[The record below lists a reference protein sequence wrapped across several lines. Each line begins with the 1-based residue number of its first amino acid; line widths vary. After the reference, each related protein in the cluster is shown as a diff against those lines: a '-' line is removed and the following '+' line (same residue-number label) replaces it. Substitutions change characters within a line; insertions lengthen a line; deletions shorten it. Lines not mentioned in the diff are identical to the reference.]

1 MSLPLR
7 ANRKTRPPTP
17 PPRRRRPSHSARLR
31 QAVVRQVPGV
41 SSPLAQTLPSG
52 IARTEQL
59 LLVHRHLDL
68 PFVPSYVARHGGWVL
83 DRVLHTLGSRGTG
96 WWTTIT
102 ARLRAQQ
109 ALQQHVAGGR
119 YVLLDPRNYA
129 LSCRAK
135 SLAGPLGTLQGTVEF
150 ESLQQLSRLV
160 NGEEDELPPP
170 PQVRS
175 TLRRGLLGGHEL
187 RGEVALHGHYRTNT
201 GEELEIPRVISLDV
215 ASDKRQ
221 GGIRYQAGAYHTVS
235 KIGGAVLPGD
245 VEAGEEGGPKLE
257 RRDFFQAALSME
269 QEFSIWKQPRATGGI
284 GSGVAREGTG
294 RVGAGAGLGAGA
306 GGGDRGGAGSPGGGA
321 AASSARN
328 FPWEHKEELTKAD
341 GVPVTTPRRR
351 FRRPI
356 NALLSRPNISVSG
369 VVGGMAQ
376 APLRPTEVF
385 RDAKEARERA
395 GAKWLTLTESIAQS
409 SKRLFGSACLNVQ
422 LGGFTRNFLDY
433 TSLSVRWDA
442 GLPVTSVSL
451 PWDKQ
456 QPMVRTPSA
465 SDLQA
470 QISECMFAKASSR
483 HSSVVSCSLSQ
494 QIVGPLRFRVDSSYD
509 AHLREEDLNIE
520 ALKSRPAEVLRRGFT
535 NLETVYGVDVT
546 IPGSS
551 GGARFVVWYSP
562 SRKEGMG
569 ELRLL

>member
-1 MSLPLR
+1 M
-7 ANRKTRPPTP
+7 
-17 PPRRRRPSHSARLR
+17 
-31 QAVVRQVPGV
+31 QAVVRQVPGL

-109 ALQQHVAGGR
+109 ALQQHVAGSR

-135 SLAGPLGTLQGTVEF
+135 SNAGPLGTLQGTVEF

-160 NGEEDELPPP
+160 DGEEDDLPPP

-187 RGEVALHGHYRTNT
+187 RGEVALHGHYQTNS

-215 ASDKRQ
+215 ASDKRK

-235 KIGGAVLPGD
+235 KLGTDAPEDL
-245 VEAGEEGGPKLE
+245 EAGAGPELE
-257 RRDFFQAALSME
+257 RRDFFQAALSVE
-269 QEFSIWKQPRATGGI
+269 QEFSLWKQPRAEATGGGGGGGGPGVGESGAP
-284 GSGVAREGTG
+284 GSGR
-294 RVGAGAGLGAGA
+294 
-306 GGGDRGGAGSPGGGA
+306 S
-321 AASSARN
+321 ASSASPS
-328 FPWEHKEELTKAD
+328 FPWEKKGQPEGD
-341 GVPVTTPRRR
+341 TPPPRRRR

-356 NALLSRPNISVSG
+356 NALLSRPHISVAG
-369 VVGGMAQ
+369 VVGGLAQ

-385 RDAKEARERA
+385 RDAQEARERA
-395 GAKWLTLTESIAQS
+395 DAKWLTLKESIAQS

-451 PWDKQ
+451 PWESKQ
-456 QPMVRTPSA
+456 QPMVRSTSA

-483 HSSVVSCSLSQ
+483 HSHVVSCSLSQ
-494 QIVGPLRFRVDSSYD
+494 QIVGPLRLRVDSSYD
-509 AHLREEDLNIE
+509 AHLQEEDRSIE
-520 ALKSRPAEVLRRGFT
+520 ALKNRPAEVLRRGLT